1 VSELSSNRNLTIT
14 KSNNFIH
21 EEEIYHDET
30 IISLVEEEYLL
41 NPQVLSYFDL
51 NNSEIP
57 DLQLLMVDSLS
68 DQNSLIKNQTI
79 SKSQKLYF
87 LLTSKVYKISSLF
100 FIEYENTQI
109 TTLQSVTENCGF
121 GANLCTLAVYQV
133 KQSEYFF
140 QITSE
145 RLIFFNLAS
154 SLMIYEYSW
163 RELIQMMIQRNPS
176 SVNALPIHSRFLTDL
191 NSLKEVHS
199 CFYPAGN
206 ATIAPNKSS
215 SAFSSNRFVITFQ
228 NYLISLHFDLSSVM
242 KRENFFTKLEVQEF
256 PNDIYSFS
264 ACVSESKILSAT
276 VLWDSSVVHFNL
288 NTGSSDPEKNTLV
301 LSLEDPLTVKGKKII
316 TAFKIIPLY
325 SCKYYHQISSL
336 NYFVI
341 TVLNGNQLFFYE
353 LLCGKESTALVSTR
367 FRESRLPTFVDHII
381 DISDYDTAS
390 NNINLSF
397 ILCGR
402 NEWYFLSFA
411 SLSGFNVSL
420 KNEDFKGMETVFRI
434 SAFQKVCVS
443 DGFTGQITKYFNEFD
458 IINSFPMVVNS
469 HQKTRTIKS
478 VYWMQHVC
486 AVSRS
491 DPAKTEKD
499 MFMRLFFSQDYHSK
513 YRLFSC
519 SIENPSPVTATSNE
533 ELSLYSRYFCQKQ
546 VFLSKKVVSVLFLPH
561 RSLLLLL
568 SLNENLQNTVCELSV
583 IDCTKVN
590 QFRFL
595 FSMPVNQD
603 MCHLL
608 SQDYLETIESW
619 QIIAAPAHDLFFQNS
634 EQNLVSNLQNREETY
649 FHLVCVSS
657 SSENPVGNVF
667 NLFSFRLTLSKEKRN
682 FLFTANLD
690 GNELSLHERKSLISF
705 LSYYPRELSII
716 QEDSVQQRL
725 QIRTRV
731 QKIPIENSYSEL
743 HYLDY
748 QLKGNYLLVTFL
760 AGEILV
766 LGWKSKVISQ
776 VNQANPISR
785 KTLITL
791 ECLNEFKLDLTRNS
805 QKVILLFPF

>member
-1 VSELSSNRNLTIT
+1 L
-14 KSNNFIH
+14 H

-30 IISLVEEEYLL
+30 IVSLVEEEYLL
-41 NPQVLSYFDL
+41 NPQILSYFDL
-51 NNSEIP
+51 NNSDIP

-68 DQNSLIKNQTI
+68 DQNSLIKNQAI

-109 TTLQSVTENCGF
+109 TTLQTVTENCGF
-121 GANLCTLAVYQV
+121 GANLSTLAVYQV

-154 SLMIYEYSW
+154 ASMIYEYSW
-163 RELIQMMIQRNPS
+163 RELIQLMIQRNRS
-176 SVNALPIHSRFLTDL
+176 LVNGFPIHSRFLTEL

-206 ATIAPNKSS
+206 ASLAPNKSS
-215 SAFSSNRFVITFQ
+215 SASSSNRFIITFQ
-228 NYLISLHFDLSSVM
+228 NYLISLHFDLSNVM
-242 KRENFFTKLEVQEF
+242 KRESFFTNLEIKEF

-264 ACVSESKILSAT
+264 ACVSESKFLSAT

-301 LSLEDPLTVKGKKII
+301 LSWEDSLNVKGKKII

-336 NYFVI
+336 SYFVI
-341 TVLNGNQLFFYE
+341 TVLNGNQLFFFE
-353 LLCGKESTALVSTR
+353 LLCGKESTALVSTKL
-367 FRESRLPTFVDHII
+367 RESRLPTFIDHII
-381 DISDYDTAS
+381 DISNYDTAS
-390 NNINLSF
+390 NNFSLSF

-402 NEWYFLSFA
+402 NEWYFLSFS
-411 SLSGFNVSL
+411 SLPGFNVSL
-420 KNEDFKGMETVFRI
+420 DNEDYKGMETVFRI
-434 SAFQKVCVS
+434 SAFQKICVS
-443 DGFTGQITKYFNEFD
+443 DGFTGKITKYFNEFEV
-458 IINSFPMVVNS
+458 INSFPMVVNS
-469 HQKTRTIKS
+469 YQKTGTIKS
-478 VYWMQHVC
+478 VYWMQHVF

-491 DPAKTEKD
+491 DQAKTEKEV
-499 MFMRLFFSQDYHSK
+499 FMKLLLSQDYQSK

-519 SIENPSPVTATSNE
+519 AIENSPPVTATANE
-533 ELSLYSRYFCQKQ
+533 ELSLCSRYFCQKQ

-561 RSLLLLL
+561 RCLLLLL
-568 SLNENLQNTVCELSV
+568 SLDENLQNTVCELSV

-595 FSMPVNQD
+595 VSVPVNQD

-608 SQDYLETIESW
+608 RQDYLETIESW
-619 QIIAAPAHDLFFQNS
+619 KIIAAPAHDLFFQNG
-634 EQNLVSNLQNREETY
+634 EQSLVSNLQNREETY
-649 FHLVCVSS
+649 FHLICVSS
-657 SSENPVGNVF
+657 SSENPMGNVF
-667 NLFSFRLTLSKEKRN
+667 NLFSFRLMLSKEKRN
-682 FLFTANLD
+682 FLFSTNQD
-690 GNELSLHERKSLISF
+690 ETELPLHERKSLISF
-705 LSYYPRELSII
+705 LSYYLREFSLIL
-716 QEDSVQQRL
+716 EDSVQQRL
-725 QIRTRV
+725 QIRTTV
-731 QKIPIENSYSEL
+731 QKIPIENSNSEL
-743 HYLDY
+743 YYLNY
-748 QLKGNYLLVTFL
+748 QLTGNYLLVTFL
-760 AGEILV
+760 TGEILV

-776 VNQANPISR
+776 VNQSNPISR

-805 QKVILLFPF
+805 QKVIFVFSF